1 MMMLNNA
8 NNISAWMVM
17 NQFGEVK
24 AGPGSAR
31 DNIIPSNITKISK
44 GFNCKLS
51 ISFEIS

>member
-44 GFNCKLS
+44 GFN
-51 ISFEIS
+51 